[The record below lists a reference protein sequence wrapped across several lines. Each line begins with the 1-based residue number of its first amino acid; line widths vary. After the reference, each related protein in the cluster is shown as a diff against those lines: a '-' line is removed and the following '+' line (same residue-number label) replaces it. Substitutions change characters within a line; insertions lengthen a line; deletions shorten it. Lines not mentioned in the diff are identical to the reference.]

1 MKISEGILFSDFQI
15 CLQSISEDM
24 APNNSATIITTTGIT
39 ITYKVYFLVMH
50 TGNHTVMLEL
60 GQLLQE
66 MRLHRLPF
74 RYSLSSMPLPHLL
87 AKFFFVDV
95 FCFLL
100 QKSGVPSFLPFS
112 FLP

>member
-87 AKFFFVDV
+87 AKFFF
-95 FCFLL
+95 L
-100 QKSGVPSFLPFS
+100 
-112 FLP
+112 